1 MIAFKEYV
9 NLSFQYIIAERVKNS
24 LFFYFGTPK
33 DFLKFFNFSPDF
45 LDGLDDTTGTS
56 FFIAEQEKI
65 QKPFTEEKINLVN
78 QQLTPFE
85 FFEKDLEFTGNKDY
99 YDLAFY
105 YLKESGLTK
114 GMTKI
119 NLSKSK
125 KENSRDAALE
135 FFSHELYKIA
145 KEVHKDISES
155 DYEKMKDLE
164 YDEIKNYSLS
174 KLDNNKTL
182 VNFKFKKTKVKRLIS
197 TWTNVYSRI
206 TIARDE
212 MSGYLDENLIS
223 LIDNA

>member
-1 MIAFKEYV
+1 
-9 NLSFQYIIAERVKNS
+9 
-24 LFFYFGTPK
+24 
-33 DFLKFFNFSPDF
+33 
-45 LDGLDDTTGTS
+45 
-56 FFIAEQEKI
+56 
-65 QKPFTEEKINLVN
+65 
-78 QQLTPFE
+78 
-85 FFEKDLEFTGNKDY
+85 
-99 YDLAFY
+99 
-105 YLKESGLTK
+105 
-114 GMTKI
+114 MTKI

-155 DYEKMKDLE
+155 DYEKMKDLK

-174 KLDNNKTL
+174 KVDNNTV
-182 VNFKFKKTKVKRLIS
+182 VNFNFKKTKVERLIS
-197 TWTNVYSRI
+197 AWRDVYSRI

>member
-9 NLSFQYIIAERVKNS
+9 NLGFQYIIAERVKNS

-65 QKPFTEEKINLVN
+65 QKPITEKKANLVN
-78 QQLTPFE
+78 QLTPFE

-145 KEVHKDISES
+145 KEVHKDIFES

-174 KLDNNKTL
+174 KFGNITSA
-182 VNFKFKKTKVKRLIS
+182 NFNFKKTKVKRLIS
-197 TWTNVYSRI
+197 EWRDVYSRI
-206 TIARDE
+206 VIARDE